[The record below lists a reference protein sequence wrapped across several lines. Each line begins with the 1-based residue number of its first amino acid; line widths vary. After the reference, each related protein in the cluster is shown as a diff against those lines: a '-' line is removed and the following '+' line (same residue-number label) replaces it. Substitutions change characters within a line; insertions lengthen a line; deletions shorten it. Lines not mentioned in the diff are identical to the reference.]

1 MILQRLPRV
10 RRRPV
15 VDVGPYDLYVNPYAW
30 YRVLRDETPVAY
42 APALRHYAREKRAY
56 WLVTRWD
63 DVVAV
68 LKDDETFHS
77 PDEPADLPA
86 SFLGALPHLDGER
99 HAAVRAMMQSAC
111 RPQRAGAFAD
121 EIVSEIAED
130 LLDGFARP
138 WRGGAHGGVLRPARR
153 QDDRSTGR
161 AARRHAPTSSCA
173 SGSIISAATSPARPF
188 PPDAKLDR
196 EIDDALLRNL
206 RRLEAAPDESLLS
219 SMLEHRESP
228 ERLSDT
234 EILANAKFF
243 AAAGTHELA
252 DLTAHALVGLLSRP
266 EQMEELRADPRLAK
280 PALEEAARWSSP
292 VGMVPRLTT
301 TRTEL
306 AGVRLPAR
314 TLVAAVIASANRDER
329 RWSEPSRYDLHR
341 DEGMHIAYASGIHF
355 CIGAWFARAAA
366 ALALQRLVERLPAL
380 TLAPSDPLVVTGW
393 RFRDVRR
400 LAARWG

>member
-99 HAAVRAMMQSAC
+99 HAAVRAMMQPAC

-130 LLDGFARP
+130 LLDGFAG
-138 WRGGAHGGVLRPARR
+138 RGEEELMAAYFDPL
-153 QDDRSTGR
+153 
-161 AARRHAPTSSCA
+161 AART
-173 SGSIISAATSPARPF
+173 IAALVGLPGDTPDEQLREWFDHLGCYFTGEPF

-196 EIDDALLRNL
+196 EIDDALLRSL